1 MGADAPEMREAW
13 VATKAG
19 EAETCMI
26 FSLVYSFWHANAP
39 VKLKNANSGCFSTL
53 HTLIGMDW
61 ENFNK

>member
-39 VKLKNANSGCFSTL
+39 VKLKNANPACFSTL
-53 HTLIGMDW
+53 HW
-61 ENFNK
+61 